1 MEDFDRITKSDCHKS
16 DDEDWVAPF
25 ATDWFNNIKEEITA
39 GDNLRFY
46 RKLNHLSQL
55 ELAGRIGTSKQAI
68 SQMENGKRTISAS
81 TARKLASVLGTSVS
95 RFIF

>member
-68 SQMENGKRTISAS
+68 SQMENGKRAISAN
-81 TARKLASVLGTSVS
+81 TARKLAAVLGTSVS